1 MDKQTATQ
9 LIDFIQRFENEK
21 PLYELQTKPL
31 TMMPYRYNTAIKEF
45 VQFCYDNDFMK
56 SDFYNIMDD
65 LKKNYEKNN
74 EWFNSLSEEQV
85 IQSLA
90 VIIRQERFSDGLIKK
105 MIENETILK
114 LLNRI
119 KVLHNL

>member
-1 MDKQTATQ
+1 M
-9 LIDFIQRFENEK
+9 E
-21 PLYELQTKPL
+21 
-31 TMMPYRYNTAIKEF
+31 
-45 VQFCYDNDFMK
+45 

-90 VIIRQERFSDGLIKK
+90 VIIRQERFSDCLIKK

-119 KVLHNL
+119 KILHDL